1 MLLESNKTANYY
13 VVILSLCVKAVHFDS
28 LFSGLLHCVRKDAK
42 RQSVEQLN
50 PSNMKKLSLYSL
62 FALILLGT
70 LSSFGS
76 KKVIAQEP
84 PKALNVIYFIGDGTA
99 LPQVYAGM
107 LATRQEL
114 VFPKFPYIGVVDTH
128 SASNDITDSAAGGTA
143 LASDHKTR
151 NAMLGMNPDT
161 IPVKTLLE
169 VFAEQGKETGIVV
182 TSYITHATPACFYAK
197 VPHRRQ
203 YEEIALQLAEAKNI
217 NLAIGGGMKHFN
229 QRKDG
234 INLVERMEN
243 ELGWKVYDTLADI
256 DVTCKKYAVLA
267 NDDHM
272 PPAAKRGDF
281 LPRAVKTA
289 LQTLDDAEN
298 GFFLMVEGS
307 QIDFACHGND
317 SAWMVNEVVD
327 FSNAIQLALDY
338 AEEHGN
344 TLVVVT
350 ADHET
355 GGLTLPDPK
364 GKYTNV
370 VFNYSTG
377 SHTCLPVMVYAYGPG
392 AEQFTGWMQNTDIK
406 GKILNACGLENI
418 GDGLPENDGRRF
430 NAVKVN
436 LDSKP
441 E

>member
-1 MLLESNKTANYY
+1 
-13 VVILSLCVKAVHFDS
+13 
-28 LFSGLLHCVRKDAK
+28 
-42 RQSVEQLN
+42 
-50 PSNMKKLSLYSL
+50 MKKLTTL
-62 FALILLGT
+62 FLIAFVMLG
-70 LSSFGS
+70 LMPSC
-76 KKVIAQEP
+76 KCQKEVLEP
-84 PKALNVIYFIGDGTA
+84 PKAMNVIYFIGDGTA

-143 LASDHKTR
+143 LASDHKTN
-151 NAMLGMNPDT
+151 NAMIGVNPDT

-169 VFAEQGKETGIVV
+169 VFAEKGKETGIVV
-182 TSYITHATPACFYAK
+182 TSYVTHATPASFYAK
-197 VPHRRQ
+197 VPHRKQ
-203 YEEIALQLAEAKNI
+203 YEDIAVQMAENSYL
-217 NLAIGGGMKHFN
+217 NLIIGGGMKHFN
-229 QRKDG
+229 QRKDS
-234 INLVERMEN
+234 INLIERMEN
-243 ELGWKVYDTLADI
+243 ELGWIVYDKLDNI

-267 NDDHM
+267 DDGHM

-289 LQTLDDAEN
+289 LNTLDDAEN

-317 SAWMVNEVVD
+317 SAWMVDEVVD
-327 FSNAIQLALDY
+327 FSQAIQIALDY

-355 GGLTLPDPK
+355 GGLTLPDKK

-370 VFNYSTG
+370 SFCYSTG

-392 AEQFTGWMQNTDIK
+392 AEQFTGWMQNTAIK
-406 GKILNACGLENI
+406 GKILNACGMENI
-418 GDGLPENDGRRF
+418 GDGLPEVDSTKVK
-430 NAVKVN
+430 AVKVN

-441 E
+441 EN

>member
-1 MLLESNKTANYY
+1 
-13 VVILSLCVKAVHFDS
+13 
-28 LFSGLLHCVRKDAK
+28 
-42 RQSVEQLN
+42 
-50 PSNMKKLSLYSL
+50 MKKLSLYSL

-70 LSSFGS
+70 MSSCGS
-76 KKVIAQEP
+76 KKETAQESS
-84 PKALNVIYFIGDGTA
+84 KALNVIYFIGDGTA

-128 SASNDITDSAAGGTA
+128 SSSNDITDSAAGGTA
-143 LASDHKTR
+143 LASDHKTK
-151 NAMLGMNPDT
+151 NAMVGMNPDS

-203 YEEIALQLAEAKNI
+203 YEDIAMQLAESENI
-217 NLAIGGGMKHFN
+217 NLAIGGGRKHFN
-229 QRKDG
+229 CRKDS
-234 INLVERMEN
+234 INLIERMEN

-256 DVTCKKYAVLA
+256 DVNCKKYAVLE
-267 NDDHM
+267 DDNHL
-272 PPAAKRGDF
+272 PQAAERGDF

-289 LQTLDDAEN
+289 LRTLDDAEN

-307 QIDFACHGND
+307 QIDFACHAND
-317 SAWMVNEVVD
+317 SAWMVDEVVD
-327 FSNAIQLALDY
+327 FSHAIQIALDY

-355 GGLTLPDPK
+355 GGLTLPDKK
-364 GKYTNV
+364 GKYTDV
-370 VFNYSTG
+370 SFCYSTG

-392 AEQFTGWMQNTDIK
+392 AERFTGWMQNTAIK

-418 GDGLPENDGRRF
+418 GDGLPEIENPKIK
-430 NAVKVN
+430 AVKIN

>member
-1 MLLESNKTANYY
+1 MRKLSIFSLSALLLLG
-13 VVILSLCVKAVHFDS
+13 VVISC
-28 LFSGLLHCVRKDAK
+28 
-42 RQSVEQLN
+42 QT
-50 PSNMKKLSLYSL
+50 KKEEP
-62 FALILLGT
+62 
-70 LSSFGS
+70 
-76 KKVIAQEP
+76 QEP
-84 PKALNVIYFIGDGTA
+84 AKALNVIYFIGDGTA

-107 LATRQEL
+107 LATRQEM

-128 SASNDITDSAAGGTA
+128 SSSNDITDSAAGGTA
-143 LASDHKTR
+143 LSSDHKTK
-151 NAMLGMNPDT
+151 NAMVGMNPDS

-169 VFAEQGKETGIVV
+169 VFHEQGKETGLVV

-203 YEEIALQLAEAKNI
+203 YEDIAMQLAEADNI
-217 NLAIGGGMKHFN
+217 NLAIGGGRKHFN
-229 QRKDG
+229 QRKDSL
-234 INLVERMEN
+234 NLIERMES
-243 ELGWKVYDTLADI
+243 ELGWKVYDTLDNI

-272 PPAAKRGDF
+272 PPAAERGDF

-289 LQTLDDAEN
+289 LKTLDGAEN

-307 QIDFACHGND
+307 QIDFACHAND
-317 SAWMVNEVVD
+317 SAWMVDELVD
-327 FSNAIQLALDY
+327 FSYAIQIALDY

-355 GGLTLPDPK
+355 GGLTMPDK
-364 GKYTNV
+364 QGKYTDV
-370 VFNYSTG
+370 SFCYSTG

-392 AEQFTGWMQNTDIK
+392 AEQFTGWMQNTAIK

-418 GDGLPENDGRRF
+418 GDGLPENDGKRF
-430 NAVKVN
+430 QAVKAN
-436 LDSKP
+436 LDTKP
-441 E
+441 EK

>member
-1 MLLESNKTANYY
+1 MRKLSIFSLSALLLLG
-13 VVILSLCVKAVHFDS
+13 VVISC
-28 LFSGLLHCVRKDAK
+28 
-42 RQSVEQLN
+42 QT
-50 PSNMKKLSLYSL
+50 KKEEP
-62 FALILLGT
+62 
-70 LSSFGS
+70 
-76 KKVIAQEP
+76 QEP
-84 PKALNVIYFIGDGTA
+84 AKALNVIYFIGDGTA

-107 LATRQEL
+107 LATRQEM

-128 SASNDITDSAAGGTA
+128 SSSNDITDSAAGGTA
-143 LASDHKTR
+143 LSSDHKTK
-151 NAMLGMNPDT
+151 NAMVGMNPDS

-169 VFAEQGKETGIVV
+169 VFHEQGKETGLVV

-203 YEEIALQLAEAKNI
+203 YEDIAMQLAEADNI
-217 NLAIGGGMKHFN
+217 NLAIGGGRKHFN
-229 QRKDG
+229 QRKDSL
-234 INLVERMEN
+234 NLIERMES
-243 ELGWKVYDTLADI
+243 ELGWKVYDTLDDI

-272 PPAAKRGDF
+272 PPAAERGDF

-289 LQTLDDAEN
+289 LKTLDGAEN

-307 QIDFACHGND
+307 QIDFACHAND
-317 SAWMVNEVVD
+317 SAWMVDELVD
-327 FSNAIQLALDY
+327 FSYAIQIALDY

-355 GGLTLPDPK
+355 GGLTMPDK
-364 GKYTNV
+364 QGKYTDV
-370 VFNYSTG
+370 SFCYSTG

-392 AEQFTGWMQNTDIK
+392 AEQFTGWMQNTAIK

-418 GDGLPENDGRRF
+418 GDGLPENDGKRF
-430 NAVKVN
+430 QAVKAN
-436 LDSKP
+436 LDTKP
-441 E
+441 EK

>member
-1 MLLESNKTANYY
+1 MLG
-13 VVILSLCVKAVHFDS
+13 I
-28 LFSGLLHCVRKDAK
+28 FSSCCTEKET
-42 RQSVEQLN
+42 SE
-50 PSNMKKLSLYSL
+50 
-62 FALILLGT
+62 T
-70 LSSFGS
+70 
-76 KKVIAQEP
+76 

-114 VFPKFPYIGVVDTH
+114 VFSKFPYIGVVDTH

-143 LASDHKTR
+143 LASDHKTN
-151 NAMLGMNPDT
+151 NAMIGVNPDT

-182 TSYITHATPACFYAK
+182 TSYVTHATPASFYAK
-197 VPHRRQ
+197 VPHRKQ
-203 YEEIALQLAEAKNI
+203 YEDIAVQMAENPYL
-217 NLAIGGGMKHFN
+217 NLIIGGGMKHFN
-229 QRKDG
+229 QRKDS
-234 INLVERMEN
+234 INLVEKMEN
-243 ELGWKVYDTLADI
+243 ELDWKVYDTLADI

-267 NDDHM
+267 DDGHM

-289 LQTLDDAEN
+289 LNTLDDAEN

-307 QIDFACHGND
+307 QIDFACHAND
-317 SAWMVNEVVD
+317 SAWMVDEVVD
-327 FSNAIQLALDY
+327 FSQTIQIALDY

-355 GGLTLPDPK
+355 GGLTLPDKK

-370 VFNYSTG
+370 SFCYSTG

-392 AEQFTGWMQNTDIK
+392 AEQFTGWMQNTAIK

-418 GDGLPENDGRRF
+418 GDGLPEVDSTKVK
-430 NAVKVN
+430 AVKVN

-441 E
+441 EN

>member
-1 MLLESNKTANYY
+1 ML
-13 VVILSLCVKAVHFDS
+13 
-28 LFSGLLHCVRKDAK
+28 GLM
-42 RQSVEQLN
+42 
-50 PSNMKKLSLYSL
+50 PSCKCQKEVL
-62 FALILLGT
+62 
-70 LSSFGS
+70 
-76 KKVIAQEP
+76 EP

-143 LASDHKTR
+143 LASDHKTN
-151 NAMLGMNPDT
+151 NAMIGVNPDT

-182 TSYITHATPACFYAK
+182 TSYVTHATPASFYAK
-197 VPHRRQ
+197 VPHRKQ
-203 YEEIALQLAEAKNI
+203 YEDIAVQMAENPYL
-217 NLAIGGGMKHFN
+217 NLIIGGGMKHFN
-229 QRKDG
+229 QRKDS
-234 INLVERMEN
+234 INLIEKMEN
-243 ELGWKVYDTLADI
+243 ELDWKVYDTLADI
-256 DVTCKKYAVLA
+256 DVTCKKYAVIA
-267 NDDHM
+267 DDGHM

-289 LQTLDDAEN
+289 LNTLDDAEN

-307 QIDFACHGND
+307 QIDFACHAND
-317 SAWMVNEVVD
+317 SAWMVDEVVD
-327 FSNAIQLALDY
+327 FSQTIQIALDY

-355 GGLTLPDPK
+355 GGLTLPDKK

-370 VFNYSTG
+370 SFCYSTG

-392 AEQFTGWMQNTDIK
+392 AEQFTGWMQNTAIK

-418 GDGLPENDGRRF
+418 GDGLPEVDSTKVK
-430 NAVKVN
+430 AVKVN

-441 E
+441 EN

>member
-1 MLLESNKTANYY
+1 M
-13 VVILSLCVKAVHFDS
+13 
-28 LFSGLLHCVRKDAK
+28 R
-42 RQSVEQLN
+42 
-50 PSNMKKLSLYSL
+50 KLSIFSL
-62 FALILLGT
+62 SALLLLG
-70 LSSFGS
+70 
-76 KKVIAQEP
+76 VITSCQTKNEEPQEP
-84 PKALNVIYFIGDGTA
+84 AKALNVIYFIGDGTA

-107 LATRQEL
+107 LATRQEM

-128 SASNDITDSAAGGTA
+128 SSSNDITDSAAGGTA
-143 LASDHKTR
+143 LSSDHKTK
-151 NAMLGMNPDT
+151 NAMVGMNPDT

-169 VFAEQGKETGIVV
+169 VFHEQGKETGLVV

-203 YEEIALQLAEAKNI
+203 YEDIALQLAEADNI
-217 NLAIGGGMKHFN
+217 NLAIGGGRKHFN
-229 QRKDG
+229 QRKDS
-234 INLVERMEN
+234 IDLIQRMEN
-243 ELGWKVYDTLADI
+243 ELGWKVYDTLDNI

-272 PPAAKRGDF
+272 PPAAERGDF

-289 LQTLDDAEN
+289 LKTLDGAEN

-307 QIDFACHGND
+307 QIDFACHAND
-317 SAWMVNEVVD
+317 SAWMVDELVD
-327 FSNAIQLALDY
+327 FSYAIQIALDY

-355 GGLTLPDPK
+355 GGLTMPDK
-364 GKYTNV
+364 QGKYTNV
-370 VFNYSTG
+370 SFCYSTG

-392 AEQFTGWMQNTDIK
+392 AEQFTGWMQNTAIK
-406 GKILNACGLENI
+406 GKILNACGMENI
-418 GDGLPENDGRRF
+418 GDGLPENDGKRF
-430 NAVKVN
+430 HAVKAN
-436 LDSKP
+436 FDSKP

>member
-1 MLLESNKTANYY
+1 
-13 VVILSLCVKAVHFDS
+13 
-28 LFSGLLHCVRKDAK
+28 
-42 RQSVEQLN
+42 
-50 PSNMKKLSLYSL
+50 MKKLS
-62 FALILLGT
+62 T
-70 LSSFGS
+70 LSLIALVMLGMLSACGN
-76 KKVIAQEP
+76 KKEETPEP

-107 LATRQEL
+107 LATRSEL

-143 LASDHKTR
+143 LASDHKTK
-151 NAMLGMNPDT
+151 NAMIGMNPDS

-182 TSYITHATPACFYAK
+182 TSYVTHATPAAFYAK

-203 YEEIALQLAEAKNI
+203 YEDIAVQMAENPYI
-217 NLAIGGGMKHFN
+217 NLIIGGGMKHFN
-229 QRKDG
+229 QRKDSV
-234 INLVERMEN
+234 NLVERMEN

-267 NDDHM
+267 DDNHM
-272 PPAAKRGDF
+272 PHADVRGDF

-289 LQTLDDAEN
+289 LKTLDDAEN

-307 QIDFACHGND
+307 QIDFACHAND
-317 SAWMVNEVVD
+317 SAWMVDEVVD
-327 FSNAIQLALDY
+327 FSYAIQVALNY

-355 GGLTLPDPK
+355 GGLTLPDPQ

-370 VFNYSTG
+370 TFNYSTG

-392 AEQFTGWMQNTDIK
+392 AEQFTGWMQNTAIK

-418 GDGLPENDGRRF
+418 SDTLQENEGVKIK
-430 NAVKVN
+430 AVRVN
-436 LDSKP
+436 HDSNSNN
-441 E
+441 